1 MRKLRYRQKKHEE
14 EDMNEILLTAGI
26 CIGGGLTGFLAN
38 LPIQPVR
45 LFKKEIAFKDLLLK
59 GLGVLLFIAYIP
71 YLFAMEQMSNQI
83 GLQGGVFT
91 PTVTVLMAILKWL
104 TYFSLAACMM
114 EAFFY
119 NKENVRAY
127 VTFFVPVILL
137 INGILLKNV
146 AIYATG
152 AVEYY
157 DYRVIFY
164 AISLCLAGCIAGE
177 ALYTKI
183 YTKDFKNVGKT
194 LLKALAFL
202 GIWFM
207 AFMPMH
213 FPQLMFGY
221 IGQETAEFTLTHRL
235 LMYTCIAF
243 MFGGYFLMRKKSME
257 DKKFF
262 LIFLSLSGFMQY
274 FSMHAQRIGVAAWP
288 LHLCNTAI
296 VLMVFAYV
304 LRWNAVFY
312 FTYLVNVLGALMAI
326 LMPNTNPNLLS
337 SQFNLIF
344 WYNHTYAFVLPIFG
358 VALGLFPRPNI
369 KMMYKAIGAFT
380 AYVLM
385 AMFLNG
391 WLNNSP
397 TMNPQGVE
405 VDYFFLYSDF
415 FVDKFSFA
423 VGLRDP
429 KFIWQPVING
439 ITFKFYWL
447 YNLVIWLV
455 FIALMFVI
463 WGVYT
468 LLFNTAD
475 AHGEL
480 ARRKK
485 LMRVDHANLLKELDG
500 RSVKEPLHPE
510 GAHMIKFN
518 NFAKTYAGT
527 NKKAVE
533 NFNLEVHEGEVF
545 GFIGHN
551 GAGKSTTIKS
561 LVGIQSITEG
571 SIEVQGFDVARQP
584 LEAKLQ
590 MGYVSDNH
598 AVYENL
604 TGREY
609 ISYVADLYM
618 VDEKDKNE
626 RIEKYAKMF
635 HLEKALDSEI
645 KCYSHGMK
653 QKTMVIGALI
663 HNPKVWVLDEP
674 LTGLDPTSSWQIKE
688 CMRKHADAGNIV
700 FFSSHVIEVV
710 EKICDRIAIIS
721 GGKIRRVDRVE
732 DILKE
737 GLSLEELYLQY
748 AQQAIPPEEAETA
761 ASDATQEEKSE
772 K

>member
-1 MRKLRYRQKKHEE
+1 
-14 EDMNEILLTAGI
+14 MNEILLTAGI
-26 CIGGGLTGFLAN
+26 CISGGLAGFASG
-38 LPIQPVR
+38 LPVKPIR
-45 LFKKEIAFKDLLLK
+45 LFKKQFTFRDLLMR
-59 GLGVLLFIAYIP
+59 GLGLLLFVLYMP
-71 YLFAMEQMSNQI
+71 YLFSMEFMSGQV

-91 PTVTVLMAILKWL
+91 PTQTVLMAILKWV
-104 TYFSLAACMM
+104 TYFSIGTCMM
-114 EAFFY
+114 APFFNIRNMRDY
-119 NKENVRAY
+119 TAL
-127 VTFFVPVILL
+127 FVPIVLL
-137 INGILLKNV
+137 INGIVFKQV
-146 AIYATG
+146 TIYSTG
-152 AVEYY
+152 AVNYY
-157 DYRVIFY
+157 DHRSVFY
-164 AISLCLAGCIAGE
+164 AICLCICGCIAGE
-177 ALYTKI
+177 ALYEKI
-183 YTKDFKNVGKT
+183 RAKDFANWWKSA
-194 LLKALAFL
+194 LLGLAFL
-202 GIWFM
+202 GIWCM
-207 AFMPMH
+207 AFMPLH

-221 IGQETAEFTLTHRL
+221 IGEETKGFTVTHRIL
-235 LMYTCIAF
+235 IYICIAF
-243 MFGGYFLMRKKSME
+243 MFGGYFIMRNKSYE
-257 DKKFF
+257 ARKFF
-262 LIFLSLSGFMQY
+262 VIFLALSGFLQF
-274 FSMHAQRIGVAAWP
+274 FSINAYRVGVTSIP
-288 LHLCNTAI
+288 LHLCNTAMI
-296 VLMVFAYV
+296 LMVFAYV
-304 LRWNAVFY
+304 FKWNAVFY
-312 FTYLVNVLGALMAI
+312 FTYLVNVLGALLAI
-326 LMPNTNPNLLS
+326 LMPNTGERLLS
-337 SQFNLIF
+337 QQSCLIF
-344 WYNHTYAFVLPIFG
+344 WYNHTHAFVLPIFG

-385 AMFLNG
+385 AMILNG
-391 WLNNSP
+391 WFNNSP
-397 TMNPQGVE
+397 TLNPNGDE
-405 VDYFFLYSDF
+405 VDYFFLYSTF
-415 FVDKFSFA
+415 FVDKFAFA
-423 VGLRDP
+423 LPLRN
-429 KFIWQPVING
+429 FIWQPVIG
-439 ITFKFYWL
+439 DVTFKFYWL
-447 YNLVIWLV
+447 YNLIIWLV
-455 FIALMFVI
+455 FIALMFVV

-518 NFAKTYAGT
+518 NFSKTYAGT
-527 NKKAVE
+527 TKKAVE

-609 ISYVADLYM
+609 IGYVADLYM
-618 VDEKDKNE
+618 VSEKDKNE

-688 CMRKHADAGNIV
+688 CMRQHADEGNIV

-721 GGKIRRVDRVE
+721 GGKICRVDRVE
-732 DILKE
+732 DIQKE
-737 GLSLEELYLQY
+737 GLSLEDVYLQY
-748 AQQAIPPEEAETA
+748 AQKPQPSVQETDETVAAADAEV
-761 ASDATQEEKSE
+761 
-772 K
+772 